1 MVERALAWSPGHIS
15 GYFRR
20 CTDRGSAAT
29 GSIGGGIVIAV
40 GVTVE
45 AIPADEAS
53 VRILVRAPDGGAA
66 VKDGSPPVEYLMVR
80 LAAPAALTT
89 RCTLPIGAGFG
100 LSAAA
105 LLASGAALSALHG
118 LELTRNEIAAAAHEA
133 EVRFRTGLGD
143 AAAAQGGGV
152 VVRRGPGVGAEI
164 LRFPSNEPVYAVSFG
179 PIPTPGVL
187 DSDDAMARVR
197 AAFPAEEPQTLAE
210 LLQASRSFA
219 DASGLVTERVGA
231 ALAACDDAG
240 VPASMTMLG
249 DGVFA
254 IGPAAENVLARFG
267 RVRRLQIATGGFC
280 LLDAGTP
287 PEGEVA

>member
-15 GYFRR
+15 GYFCR
-20 CTDRGSAAT
+20 CAGPGSADT
-29 GSIGGGIVIAV
+29 GSVGGGIVITE

-45 AIPADEAS
+45 AVRADAPT
-53 VRILVRAPDGGAA
+53 VRVLVRFPNGR
-66 VKDGSPPVEYLMVR
+66 VTVSNGSPPVEYLMDR
-80 LAAPAALTT
+80 LGAPAALTT

-100 LSAAA
+100 LSAAV

-118 LELTRNEIAAAAHEA
+118 LELSRGEVAAAAHEA

-143 AAAAQGGGV
+143 VAAAQGGGV

-164 LRFPSNEPVYAVSFG
+164 LRFPSDEPVSAVSFG
-179 PIPTPGVL
+179 PIPTPVVL

-197 AAFPAEEPQTLAE
+197 AAFPAEEPRDLAE
-210 LLQASRSFA
+210 LMRASRAFA
-219 DASGLVTERVGA
+219 KASGLMTDRVRA
-231 ALAACDDAG
+231 ALAACDEAG

-254 IGPAAENVLARFG
+254 VGPGAGGALSRFG
-267 RVRRLQIATGGFC
+267 RVHRLHVASEGFR
-280 LLDAGTP
+280 LLEAGS
-287 PEGEVA
+287 

>member
-20 CTDRGSAAT
+20 CAGQGPAAT
-29 GSIGGGIVIAV
+29 GSVGGGIVIAE

-45 AIPADEAS
+45 A
-53 VRILVRAPDGGAA
+53 VRSGEPRVRVVVAAPGGSAA
-66 VKDGSPPVEYLMVR
+66 VADGSPPVEYLMDR
-80 LAAPAALTT
+80 LGAPAALTT

-105 LLASGAALSALHG
+105 LLASGATLSALHG
-118 LELTRNEIAAAAHEA
+118 LELTRDEVAAAAHEA

-143 AAAAQGGGV
+143 VAAAQGGGI

-164 LRFPSNEPVYAVSFG
+164 LRFPSDEPVYAVSFG
-179 PIPTPGVL
+179 PIPTPGIL

-197 AAFPAEEPQTLAE
+197 AAFPAEEPRDLAE
-210 LLQASRSFA
+210 LVRASRTFA
-219 DASGLVTERVGA
+219 DASGLVTERVRA
-231 ALAACDDAG
+231 ALASCDDAG

-254 IGPAAENVLARFG
+254 IGPAARGALARFG
-267 RVRRLQIATGGFC
+267 RVHRLQIAAGGFC
-280 LLDAGTP
+280 LLEANP
-287 PEGEVA
+287 

>member
-1 MVERALAWSPGHIS
+1 MVERALARSPGHVS

-20 CTDRGSAAT
+20 CEGADAAST
-29 GSIGGGIVIAV
+29 GSVGGGIVIEE

-45 AIPADEAS
+45 AVRARAPS
-53 VRILVRAPDGGAA
+53 VRVVVAPPGVPAA
-66 VKDGSPPVEYLMVR
+66 VAPGSPPLEYLMDR
-80 LAAPAALTT
+80 LDVAAALET

-118 LELTRNEIAAAAHEA
+118 LGLSRAEVAAVAHEA

-143 AAAAQGGGV
+143 VAACQGGGV

-164 LRFPSNEPVYAVSFG
+164 LRLPADGPLVAVSFG
-179 PIPTPGVL
+179 PLPTPAVL
-187 DSDDAMARVR
+187 GSADTMARVR
-197 AAFPAEEPQTLAE
+197 AAFPAGEPRDLAE
-210 LLQASRSFA
+210 LVRASRAFA
-219 DASGLVTERVGA
+219 EASDLVTPRVRA
-231 ALAACDDAG
+231 ALGACDAAG

-254 IGPAAENVLARFG
+254 TGARAEETLARFG
-267 RVRRLQIATGGFC
+267 TVRRLRVATEGFR
-280 LLDAGTP
+280 LLEAGP
-287 PEGEVA
+287 

>member
-1 MVERALAWSPGHIS
+1 MVERALAWSPGHLS

-20 CTDRGSAAT
+20 CDGRDTAAT
-29 GSIGGGIVIAV
+29 GSIGGGIVITE

-45 AIPADEAS
+45 AVRGDAPIVRVLVCRPGGS
-53 VRILVRAPDGGAA
+53 VDVIS
-66 VKDGSPPVEYLMVR
+66 GSPPVEYLMDR
-80 LAAPAALTT
+80 LGAPAALVT
-89 RCTLPIGAGFG
+89 RCGLPIGAGFG

-118 LELTRNEIAAAAHEA
+118 LELSHKEIASVAHEA

-143 AAAAQGGGV
+143 VAAEQGGGV
-152 VVRRGPGVGAEI
+152 VVRRGPGIGAEI
-164 LRFPSNEPVYAVSFG
+164 LRFSSGDTVCAVSFG

-197 AAFPAEEPQTLAE
+197 AAFPAEEPHDLAE
-210 LLQASRSFA
+210 LVRASRAFA
-219 DASGLVTERVGA
+219 EMSGLVTPRVRA
-231 ALAACDDAG
+231 ALMACDHAG

-254 IGPAAENVLARFG
+254 VGPGSERILSRFG
-267 RVRRLQIATGGFC
+267 RVHRLHVAAEGFQLLEAT
-280 LLDAGTP
+280 P
-287 PEGEVA
+287 

>member
-20 CTDRGSAAT
+20 CAGPAPAAT
-29 GSIGGGIVIAV
+29 GSVGGGIVIAE

-45 AIPADEAS
+45 AVPADEPS
-53 VRILVRAPDGGAA
+53 VRVLVRAPDGRVTVA
-66 VKDGSPPVEYLMVR
+66 DGSPPVEHLMDR
-80 LAAPAALTT
+80 LGAPAALTT

-105 LLASGAALSALHG
+105 LLAAGAALSALHG
-118 LELTRNEIAAAAHEA
+118 LDLARSEVAVVAHEA

-143 AAAAQGGGV
+143 VAAAQGGGV
-152 VVRRGPGVGAEI
+152 VVRRGPGIGAEV
-164 LRFPSNEPVYAVSFG
+164 LRFFSDEPVCAVSFG

-197 AAFPAEEPQTLAE
+197 AAFPAEEPRDLAG
-210 LLQASRSFA
+210 LVRASRAFA
-219 DASGLVTERVGA
+219 EASGLATDRVRD
-231 ALAACDDAG
+231 ALAACDAAG

-254 IGPAAENVLARFG
+254 TGPGAAETLARFG
-267 RVRRLQIATGGFC
+267 PVRRLHVAAGGFR
-280 LLDAGTP
+280 LLEAGAP
-287 PEGEVA
+287 PGGGGA

>member
-20 CTDRGSAAT
+20 CTGPGRATT
-29 GSIGGGIVIAV
+29 GSIGGGIVIAE

-45 AIPADEAS
+45 AVRSDAPRVRVVVATPNGREA
-53 VRILVRAPDGGAA
+53 VA
-66 VKDGSPPVEYLMVR
+66 DGSPPVEYLMDR
-80 LAAPAALTT
+80 LDAPAALTT
-89 RCTLPIGAGFG
+89 RCALPIGAGFG

-118 LELTRNEIAAAAHEA
+118 LELTRDEVAAAAHEA

-143 AAAAQGGGV
+143 VAAAQGGGV
-152 VVRRGPGVGAEI
+152 VVRRGPGVGADI
-164 LRFPSNEPVYAVSFG
+164 LRIPSDEPVYTLSFG

-197 AAFPAEEPQTLAE
+197 SAFPAEEPRGLAG
-210 LLQASRSFA
+210 LVQASRGFA
-219 DASGLVTERVGA
+219 DASGLETERVGA

-254 IGPAAENVLARFG
+254 IGPGAETVLARFG
-267 RVRRLQIATGGFC
+267 PVRRLQIAAGGFR
-280 LLDAGTP
+280 LLEAGPP
-287 PEGEVA
+287 PEGGGP

>member
-1 MVERALAWSPGHIS
+1 MVERTLAWSPGHIS

-20 CTDRGSAAT
+20 CAGPDLAAT
-29 GSIGGGIVIAV
+29 GSIGGGIVIAE

-45 AIPADEAS
+45 AVRSDTPCVRVMVAS
-53 VRILVRAPDGGAA
+53 PDGRKTTAE
-66 VKDGSPPVEYLMVR
+66 GSPPVEYLMDR
-80 LAAPAALTT
+80 LRAPAALTT
-89 RCTLPIGAGFG
+89 RSTLPIGAGFG

-118 LELTRNEIAAAAHEA
+118 LELTRDEVAAAAHEA
-133 EVRFRTGLGD
+133 EIRFRTGLGD
-143 AAAAQGGGV
+143 VAAAQGGGV

-164 LRFPSNEPVYAVSFG
+164 LRFPSDDPVYAVLFG

-197 AAFPAEEPQTLAE
+197 AAFPAAEPRNLAE
-210 LLQASRSFA
+210 LMRASRSFA

-254 IGPAAENVLARFG
+254 MGPAAEDTLTPFG
-267 RVRRLQIATGGFC
+267 RVRRLHIAAGGFR
-280 LLDAGTP
+280 LLEAGAP
-287 PEGEVA
+287 PGGDRP